1 MDLEEYKLFMQ
12 LAEVYE
18 KAAKQRHLKQLKIDQ
33 RSLELKGIS
42 QHYEWTLVAK
52 KLPKKE

>member
-1 MDLEEYKLFMQ
+1 MDLEEYKLFTQ

-18 KAAKQRHLKQLKIDQ
+18 KASNAGHLKQVKVDQ
-33 RSLELKGIS
+33 RLLELKGIS

>member
-18 KAAKQRHLKQLKIDQ
+18 KASKAGHLRQVKVDQ
-33 RSLELKGIS
+33 RLLELNGIS

-52 KLPKKE
+52 KIPSKE